1 MPSWRLPWLCHSLRV
16 HLRYLRLTI
25 HKTFFPFF
33 LLSVAPDN
41 VWRERESEVPPF
53 LGTSELVG
61 SSEEVG
67 WTEDI
72 TH

>member
-1 MPSWRLPWLCHSLRV
+1 MALAMALPFLESSSSLSEAY
-16 HLRYLRLTI
+16 HTQDILSL
-25 HKTFFPFF
+25 PFF
-33 LLSVAPDN
+33 LLSVTPDN